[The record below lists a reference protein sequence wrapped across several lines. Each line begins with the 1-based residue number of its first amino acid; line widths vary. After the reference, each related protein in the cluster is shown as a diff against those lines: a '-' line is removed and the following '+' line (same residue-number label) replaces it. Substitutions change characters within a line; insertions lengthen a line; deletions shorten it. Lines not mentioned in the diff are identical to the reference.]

1 MGALDIAARGLLQT
15 APREVAQ
22 WLLGPGT
29 RVVNA
34 RTEETQHVARERRL
48 DKLVRVRLSG
58 ERDLLRLHLE
68 VAARWRSDIPR
79 RTHEAWT
86 LCDGP
91 RRPTLSIVLVLKPDR
106 RQRRAPAEELVIRV
120 RGRPILR
127 FKFQVIRMWTV
138 DARELLRSGPPALLP
153 FLPYARGASSS
164 RVRAAFT
171 KLGELGG
178 PRGGELKSALAVLAT
193 DVFPDFDWL
202 GMIPEEIGMEKK
214 NRVIEAWIAQ
224 GELLCLRRIVARQL
238 RLRLHD
244 RARRLVR
251 RLDRASR
258 TALRKASDLIVTT
271 PDDDELISQLTSLL
285 FEPARKKAIAR

>member
-1 MGALDIAARGLLQT
+1 
-15 APREVAQ
+15 
-22 WLLGPGT
+22 
-29 RVVNA
+29 
-34 RTEETQHVARERRL
+34 
-48 DKLVRVRLSG
+48 
-58 ERDLLRLHLE
+58 
-68 VAARWRSDIPR
+68 
-79 RTHEAWT
+79 
-86 LCDGP
+86 
-91 RRPTLSIVLVLKPDR
+91 
-106 RQRRAPAEELVIRV
+106 
-120 RGRPILR
+120 
-127 FKFQVIRMWTV
+127 
-138 DARELLRSGPPALLP
+138 
-153 FLPYARGASSS
+153 
-164 RVRAAFT
+164 
-171 KLGELGG
+171 
-178 PRGGELKSALAVLAT
+178 LKSALAVLAT